1 MKIYNIYL
9 NLVTE
14 RGRSKNMAEAIFE
27 EIMTNQSFSLRNFY
41 K

>member
-27 EIMTNQSFSLRNFY
+27 EIMTNQSFFSEKFL
-41 K
+41 